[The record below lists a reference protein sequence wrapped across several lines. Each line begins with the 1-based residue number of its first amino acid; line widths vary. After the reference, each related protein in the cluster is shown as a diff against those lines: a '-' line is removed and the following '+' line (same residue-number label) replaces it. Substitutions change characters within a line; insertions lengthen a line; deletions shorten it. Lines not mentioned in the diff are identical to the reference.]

1 MQAAPDM
8 TCTAHHTKI
17 RIQKQTFS
25 HDSLVDELMESSS
38 ASIGAVVTFTGLVR
52 DDPSC
57 GLEGLFLEHY
67 PGMTEKALENIVA
80 KARARWPSLV
90 QVSITHR
97 VGEMGLMEPIV
108 FVGVTSPHRQEAF
121 DAASFLMDFLKNDA
135 PFWKKE
141 LGQTERWVEQ
151 KESDRT
157 SKERWLTNG

>member
-8 TCTAHHTKI
+8 TFTAHHTKI

-157 SKERWLTNG
+157 SKERWLTNS